1 MDNSIEP
8 MNRLIDVLD
17 DIAQSTPRGIFS
29 KGRISID
36 PEQLSDL
43 ATQMRFSLPIDMR
56 QAASVV
62 AEKNK
67 ILDEARAEAERIIA
81 EAERKRRELL
91 DQSSII
97 RDAQMKANEVIN
109 EANDNANMIRV
120 SVLDFC
126 KRMLD
131 GMDQNMMRNLSEV
144 KILRKEFD
152 RDNASVESELRRYAS
167 GNPQQAS
174 AQMPE
179 GADEN

>member
-8 MNRLIDVLD
+8 MNRLIDMLD
-17 DIAQSTPRGIFS
+17 DIAQTTPRGIFS

-36 PEQLSDL
+36 PEQLSEL
-43 ATQMRFSLPIDMR
+43 AMNMRLSLPVDMR

-67 ILDEARAEAERIIA
+67 IIEEARMEAERIITDA
-81 EAERKRRELL
+81 EKRRRELL
-91 DQSSII
+91 EQSSII

-131 GMDQNMMRNLSEV
+131 GMDQTMMRNLSEV

-152 RDNASVESELRRYAS
+152 RDNAGVESEIQRYAS
-167 GNPQQAS
+167 GKPQAPP
-174 AQMPE
+174 QMPE
-179 GADEN
+179 GADND